1 MIPQPHNLIN
11 SIAATITPWATAAKG
26 VVNVASSPE
35 HAIEILQTTPAQFRV
50 ILLWPGYASHPAS
63 NVGMGTDQLEV
74 ILQFAKGLHVNPAQ
88 SSMIARPGATAP
100 QVALIDDLRQI
111 ICALRMPL
119 DSGCD
124 SHGYTLQ
131 STQWLILDELMT
143 DQHQLT
149 FQIERALPALTA
161 PIPVTLS

>member
-1 MIPQPHNLIN
+1 MIPQPHTLIN
-11 SIAATITPWATAAKG
+11 SIAATLTAWITAQGG
-26 VVNVASSPE
+26 VVAVASSPI
-35 HAIEILQTTPAQFRV
+35 HALEILTVSPTKFRV
-50 ILLWPGYASHPAS
+50 IFLWPGYGSHPAA

-74 ILQFAKGLHVNPAQ
+74 IVQFAKGLHVNPAQ
-88 SSMIARPGATAP
+88 ATMIARPGDAAP
-100 QVALIDDLRQI
+100 AVKLIDDVRQR

-124 SHGYTLQ
+124 PHGYTLS

-149 FQIERALPALTA
+149 FQIERALPALAA
-161 PIPVTLS
+161 PIPVILT